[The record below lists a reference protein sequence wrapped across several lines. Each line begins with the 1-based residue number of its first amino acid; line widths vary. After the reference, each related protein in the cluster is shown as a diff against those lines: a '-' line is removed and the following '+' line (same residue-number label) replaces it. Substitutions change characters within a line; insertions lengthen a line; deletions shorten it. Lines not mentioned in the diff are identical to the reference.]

1 MTSTVFDASANFQ
14 AGGTSLQNIDLSG
27 WDYCV
32 VQLVSP
38 SAAINFL
45 SSNDDG
51 SVTGSVQGGPLTAVN
66 FTAVQGTN
74 LSTGVAATSG
84 AASGLWKFNVVGRF
98 LQLSGTSVTATK
110 VLVYLA
116 KIQ

>member
-1 MTSTVFDASANFQ
+1 MTSTTFDASANFQ

-32 VQLVSP
+32 VQLVGP
-38 SAAINFL
+38 SGSINFL

-51 SVTGSVQGGPLTAVN
+51 SITGSVQGGPLTATN

-74 LSTGVAATSG
+74 LATGAAATSG
-84 AASGLWKFNVVGRF
+84 AVAGLWKFNVIGRF

-110 VLVYLA
+110 ILVFLT
-116 KIQ
+116 KIH

>member
-14 AGGTSLQNIDLSG
+14 AGGTGLQNIDLSG

-32 VQLVSP
+32 VQLVGP
-38 SAAINFL
+38 SGTINFL

-51 SVTGSVQGGPLTAVN
+51 SVTGQIQGGPLTAIN

-74 LSTGVAATSG
+74 LATGAAATSG
-84 AASGLWKFNVVGRF
+84 GVAGLWKFSGIGRF
-98 LQLSGTSVTATK
+98 LQLSGSGITATK
-110 VLVYLA
+110 ILVYLS
-116 KIQ
+116 KIH